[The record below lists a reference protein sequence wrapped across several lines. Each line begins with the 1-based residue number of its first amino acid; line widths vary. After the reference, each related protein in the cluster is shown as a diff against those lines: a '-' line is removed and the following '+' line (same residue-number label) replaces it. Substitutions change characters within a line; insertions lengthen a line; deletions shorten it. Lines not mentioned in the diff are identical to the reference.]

1 MMKIILI
8 ILSSIF
14 LISCEMGNYQAAKSY
29 KQSAKTD
36 CKSRYANDFS
46 GYISCFRRIEER
58 TMDTYHP
65 DWRYIAGGDVVEL
78 YLSYIDAAKARY
90 DKGLMDE
97 YEVRYGI
104 NEMVVRVNQQ
114 LNQIETMRQN
124 QVNQSLTMMLYGL
137 GTYYDSL
144 NTYNYTTGNNATT
157 IYSIQGNQIVCTTM
171 NNVVVCN

>member
-1 MMKIILI
+1 MFRLI
-8 ILSSIF
+8 FVALAFF
-14 LISCEMGNYQAAKSY
+14 LISCETGNYQAAKTY
-29 KQSAKTD
+29 KQAAKTD

-65 DWRYIAGGDVVEL
+65 DWRYMAGGDVVEL

-97 YEVRYGI
+97 YEVRYSI

-124 QVNQSLTMMLYGL
+124 QVNQSLTTMLYGL
-137 GTYYDSL
+137 VTYYDSL
-144 NTYNYTTGNNATT
+144 NSYNYSTGNNATT
-157 IYSIQGNQIVCTTM
+157 IYNIKGSSIVCTTM